1 MRRLAH
7 CRHWLPVCS
16 LALALLCAPAPAAR
30 AQAPAPAAPAAAARP
45 APAPEAPPAGGAW
58 LDASPLPRWN
68 TQGAAVPKPPSI
80 QGEPLATGRCSQ
92 QVRPADGPAD
102 RALSAAGWTLV
113 GPLQV
118 FGEVSV
124 ATAAIAADGMC
135 RPLGLQAFVFVRG
148 RFAGTLSPHPM
159 EARTDGVVTDVRL
172 VTRDRVLVTYARYAT
187 DDPLCCPSRTS
198 SASFSITRSPGGS
211 VLALESV
218 DTSPAAR

>member
-1 MRRLAH
+1 M
-7 CRHWLPVCS
+7 CS
-16 LALALLCAPAPAAR
+16 LALVVLCGNAAAAR
-30 AQAPAPAAPAAAARP
+30 AQAPAPAVPAAAAQP
-45 APAPEAPPAGGAW
+45 APAPEPPPSGGAW
-58 LDASPLPRWN
+58 LDASPLPRWD
-68 TQGAAVPKPPSI
+68 TQRAAIAKPPSI
-80 QGEPLATGRCSQ
+80 QREPLATGPCSQ
-92 QVRPADGPAD
+92 RVRPPDGPAD

-124 ATAAIAADGMC
+124 AMAAAAADGMC

-172 VTRDRVLVTYARYAT
+172 VSRDWVLVTYARYAP
-187 DDPLCCPSRTS
+187 DDALCCPSRTS

-218 DTSPAAR
+218 DPCPAAR